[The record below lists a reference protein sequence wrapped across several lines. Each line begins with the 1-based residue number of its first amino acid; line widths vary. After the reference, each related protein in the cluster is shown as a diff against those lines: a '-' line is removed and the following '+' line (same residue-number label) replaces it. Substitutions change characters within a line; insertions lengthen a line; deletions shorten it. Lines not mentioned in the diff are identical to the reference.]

1 MKTITPVVPLGH
13 EERWWYWT
21 YKRTGKLYYTHNG
34 GGGQGNAKWNR
45 IYAPNGHNN
54 APSLFFHN
62 VYNNYNIIAQNTM
75 PIAWNNKSS

>member
-1 MKTITPVVPLGH
+1 MKRDGGTGHTNGQANYTIPTMV
-13 EERWWYWT
+13 
-21 YKRTGKLYYTHNG
+21 